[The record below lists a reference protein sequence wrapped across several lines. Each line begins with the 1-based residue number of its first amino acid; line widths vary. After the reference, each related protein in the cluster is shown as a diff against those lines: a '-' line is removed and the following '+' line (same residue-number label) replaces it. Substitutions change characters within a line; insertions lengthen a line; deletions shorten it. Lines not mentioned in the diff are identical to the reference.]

1 MKILITICAR
11 GGSKGIPDKN
21 IKMLA
26 GKRLINYTI
35 ELAIE
40 FKTEFKTVDIALS
53 SDSMKIID
61 IARKTGLE
69 VTYTRPEI
77 LATDN
82 AGKIDSIN
90 DVLRYYEKENKTRYD
105 YILDLDVTSPLRNMI
120 DLKAAF
126 EIIQSDLNAT
136 NLFSVSPANRN
147 PYFNMVENKSGEY
160 FGLVKQ
166 INENVLT
173 RQAAPKVYDLNAS
186 FYFYRRSFFDLG
198 YESVI
203 TDKSLIY
210 EIPHIC
216 FDLDH
221 QIDFDVISYLTENNK
236 LDFKL

>member
-1 MKILITICAR
+1 MNILITICAR
-11 GGSKGIPDKN
+11 GGSKGIPNKN

-26 GKRLINYTI
+26 GKPLINYTI
-35 ELAIE
+35 DLAIE

-53 SDSMKIID
+53 SDSIKIID

-69 VTYTRPEI
+69 VPYIRPEI

-82 AGKIDSIN
+82 VGKIDTIT

-126 EIIQSDLNAT
+126 EIIQSDLDAT

-147 PYFNMVENKSGEY
+147 PYFNMVENKVGEY

-166 INENVLT
+166 INDNVLT

-186 FYFYRRSFFDLG
+186 FYFYKRSFFDLG
-198 YESVI
+198 YKSVI

-210 EIPHIC
+210 EVPHIC

-221 QIDFDVISYLTENNK
+221 PIDFDVISYLIENNK